1 MALSSCTRLYLKRK
15 KECGNPCKACNQVCP
30 TGAIE
35 NTGNINM
42 KAVGSINFAAGGR
55 ITEAATTRQSNIL
68 GLNDN
73 KAGVFDMSADPEDT

>member
-1 MALSSCTRLYLKRK
+1 
-15 KECGNPCKACNQVCP
+15 
-30 TGAIE
+30 
-35 NTGNINM
+35 M

-73 KAGVFDMSADPEDT
+73 KAGVFDITASQVTIKAPLGIFLN